1 MTRPAS
7 PSTSRRKVIAGIAV
21 GAAGL
26 TAVAAPALN
35 KTWFAKDGRGK
46 GSSWWGRDSVSL
58 ETAGLDEWTRHV
70 GSEFATRAEGGTAT
84 LRLVAVKP
92 LKSLG
97 ERPDD
102 VARDRAFVAV
112 FDAGAA
118 APPAGDRIYA
128 VNHKESGDMS
138 IYFGGATPAGNLE
151 AVFN

>member
-46 GSSWWGRDSVSL
+46 GSWWGRDSVSL
-58 ETAGLDEWTRHV
+58 ETAGLDELTQHV
-70 GSEFATRAEGGTAT
+70 GSEFAASAEGGTAT
-84 LRLVAVKP
+84 LKLVAVKP

-97 ERPDD
+97 ERPDS

-118 APPAGDRIYA
+118 APPPGDRIYA
-128 VNHKESGDMS
+128 VNHKASGDLS